1 MQGDFSKNTKEYNFM
16 ADFYKYC
23 QKHYIVENTQSYWDE
38 VIKAGEELAKK
49 YDNMALATN
58 LVVGFIS
65 YAESQK

>member
-1 MQGDFSKNTKEYNFM
+1 MQGKFTKESKEFKFM
-16 ADFYKYC
+16 ADFYNFCKD
-23 QKHYIVENTQSYWDE
+23 HYIVENTQSYWDE